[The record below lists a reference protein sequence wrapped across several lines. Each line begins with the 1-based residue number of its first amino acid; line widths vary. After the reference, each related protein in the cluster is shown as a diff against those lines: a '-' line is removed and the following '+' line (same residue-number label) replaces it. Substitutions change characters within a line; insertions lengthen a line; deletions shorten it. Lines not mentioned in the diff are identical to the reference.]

1 METDEK
7 EMNMKNETIP
17 CLHYSMLQFVL
28 LKVKEILAYSVC
40 LIVEMTVSIVAPL
53 HEYGIHTVSV
63 PCFQPFGDKMLN
75 KIATIPWC
83 GVSSRVMLVFRF
95 FCRRTAPCGRRNMIR
110 AGCQFPVGFLR
121 KDVCPWE

>member
-1 METDEK
+1 
-7 EMNMKNETIP
+7 MKNETIP

-75 KIATIPWC
+75 KIATIPLC
-83 GVSSRVMLVFRF
+83 GVSSRVMLVCFGSSVGALR
-95 FCRRTAPCGRRNMIR
+95 CVGGGNMIR
-110 AGCQFPVGFLR
+110 AGC
-121 KDVCPWE
+121 